1 MHSSMRLSTLSAV
14 AGLSACAGSGVEAAS
29 DAPGA
34 AVVSPSESVVF
45 AMMVPSVAILDF
57 TDGDDARV
65 GSASS
70 FHRYRIPPAASTIR
84 LILFVPISCIVG
96 HVGPL
101 LRSFCAL
108 NNDARHP
115 LERGAGH
122 RNRPQSARAD
132 REHPNEISC
141 ANWGGAG
148 ACESDIPDCR
158 PAGGPRRPWCA
169 AHTCRRAACAS
180 SWWSR
185 PSAGPRT

>member
-1 MHSSMRLSTLSAV
+1 MPVRFVRVDLAFRPAPVVVFRAMHDAQFDAV
-14 AGLSACAGSGVEAAS
+14 EYVVRCGWLSACAGSGVEAAS

-122 RNRPQSARAD
+122 RNHPQLACAD
-132 REHPNEISC
+132 REHRVKSVV
-141 ANWGGAG
+141 
-148 ACESDIPDCR
+148 
-158 PAGGPRRPWCA
+158 
-169 AHTCRRAACAS
+169 
-180 SWWSR
+180 
-185 PSAGPRT
+185 